1 MRSQQSYFMGKNI
14 IVTGA
19 GGGIGSEICIQLS
32 KLGANVFAT
41 DTNLGLMKH
50 LTQLDNTKTLA
61 LDVREESSWNR
72 ALSNFQNM
80 KLDGLIQSAGVLK
93 SGYVYD
99 FTSQDI
105 DYHMEINL
113 KGLILG
119 TNLASKILKKQECG
133 HIVHIGS
140 LASLIPVPGMSLYS
154 ASKFAVRA
162 FSLAVAQELKPF
174 GITVTVVCPDAVRTP
189 MLKTEKEKVE
199 AALTFSGS
207 TLEPQ
212 KVASVVISTFQKPK
226 LEIVLPFYR
235 SILTKTGNLF
245 PRLAAFLYSSLT
257 KLGISGQKKFKIK

>member
-1 MRSQQSYFMGKNI
+1 MKSQQTYFLRKNI
-14 IVTGA
+14 VVTGA

-32 KLGANVFAT
+32 KLGANVYAT
-41 DTNLGLMKH
+41 DTNLDTMNH
-50 LTQLDNTKTLA
+50 LKNLENTKTFS

-72 ALSNFQNM
+72 ILSNFQDI

-99 FTSQDI
+99 YSSKEI
-105 DYHMEINL
+105 DYHIDINL

-119 TNLASKILKKQECG
+119 TNLASKIMKKQKSG

-162 FSLAVAQELKPF
+162 FSLAVAQELKSF
-174 GITVTVVCPDAVRTP
+174 GISVTVVCPDAVRTP

-212 KVASVVISTFQKPK
+212 KVAAIVISTFQRPK

-235 SILTKTGNLF
+235 SILTKVGNLF

-257 KLGISGQKKFKIK
+257 KIGVSGQKKFKN